1 MKVEII
7 WIFLFLLPVI
17 IFYIIL
23 VFFPI
28 FFSFFVSFREW
39 NMLSSPWS
47 SPFVGLR
54 NYINTFKDQIFQK
67 AFLNTLSFSLAI
79 IFIGIPIALFIAI
92 LLTKVKKNTFWRY
105 VIFIPAISPPIAIGM
120 IWMYLF
126 DPTYGPINLAL
137 NFLKLPELEWLASPK
152 HAMLAVIIVG
162 IWSSIGLNSLIFYA
176 GLQDIPQI
184 YYEAGKIDGAN
195 AWSSFF
201 KITLPLL
208 KPVTLFILITN
219 IINSWQVFDLVIGL
233 TGQKLATPG
242 GPANSTQV
250 VVLYMYQTAF
260 RFLEMGKASAM
271 AFVLF
276 TILFIFSCISLLS
289 MYKGGFENV

>member
-184 YYEAGKIDGAN
+184 YYEAGKIDGAD

-208 KPVTLFILITN
+208 KPVTLFILITS

>member
-137 NFLKLPELEWLASPK
+137 NFLKLPGLEWLASPK

>member
-1 MKVEII
+1 MKGKYI
-7 WIFLFLLPVI
+7 WGFLFLLPVI
-17 IFYIIL
+17 NFYVVL

-39 NMLSSPWS
+39 NMLSYPWN
-47 SPFVGLR
+47 SPFIGLR
-54 NYINTFKDQIFQK
+54 NYTNVFQDQIFQK
-67 AFLNTLSFSLAI
+67 AFINTFTFSLAI
-79 IFIGIPIALFIAI
+79 IFIGIPLALLIAV
-92 LLTKVKKNTFWRY
+92 LLTKVRKNTFWRY

-126 DPTYGPINLAL
+126 DPTYGPVNLIL

-162 IWSSIGLNSLIFYA
+162 IWSSLGLNSLIFYA

-184 YYEAGKIDGAN
+184 YYEAAKIDGAN
-195 AWSSFF
+195 ALNRFL

-271 AFVLF
+271 AFILF
-276 TILFIFSCISLLS
+276 TILFVFSCISLLS

>member
-137 NFLKLPELEWLASPK
+137 NFLKLPELEWLANPK

-208 KPVTLFILITN
+208 KPVTLFILITS

>member
-39 NMLSSPWS
+39 NMLSYPWS

>member
-126 DPTYGPINLAL
+126 DPTYGPINLAI

-208 KPVTLFILITN
+208 KPVTLFILITS

>member
-1 MKVEII
+1 
-7 WIFLFLLPVI
+7 
-17 IFYIIL
+17 
-23 VFFPI
+23 
-28 FFSFFVSFREW
+28 
-39 NMLSSPWS
+39 
-47 SPFVGLR
+47 
-54 NYINTFKDQIFQK
+54 
-67 AFLNTLSFSLAI
+67 
-79 IFIGIPIALFIAI
+79 
-92 LLTKVKKNTFWRY
+92 
-105 VIFIPAISPPIAIGM
+105 
-120 IWMYLF
+120 
-126 DPTYGPINLAL
+126 
-137 NFLKLPELEWLASPK
+137 
-152 HAMLAVIIVG
+152 VG

>member
-184 YYEAGKIDGAN
+184 YYEASKIDGAN

>member
-1 MKVEII
+1 ME
-7 WIFLFLLPVI
+7 
-17 IFYIIL
+17 
-23 VFFPI
+23 
-28 FFSFFVSFREW
+28 R
-39 NMLSSPWS
+39 
-47 SPFVGLR
+47 
-54 NYINTFKDQIFQK
+54 T
-67 AFLNTLSFSLAI
+67 
-79 IFIGIPIALFIAI
+79 
-92 LLTKVKKNTFWRY
+92 
-105 VIFIPAISPPIAIGM
+105 
-120 IWMYLF
+120 
-126 DPTYGPINLAL
+126 
-137 NFLKLPELEWLASPK
+137 
-152 HAMLAVIIVG
+152 
-162 IWSSIGLNSLIFYA
+162 
-176 GLQDIPQI
+176 
-184 YYEAGKIDGAN
+184 EAGKIDGAN

-271 AFVLF
+271 AFILF
-276 TILFIFSCISLLS
+276 TMLFVFSCISLLS